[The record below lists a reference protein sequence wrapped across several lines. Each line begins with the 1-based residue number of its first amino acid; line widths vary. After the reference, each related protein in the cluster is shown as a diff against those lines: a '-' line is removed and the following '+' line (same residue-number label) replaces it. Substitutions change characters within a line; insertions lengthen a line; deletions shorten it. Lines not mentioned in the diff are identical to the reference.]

1 MTDEQIKERT
11 ETGVTGEFGGTQS
24 APLLLKKRMDE
35 WKRRKLE
42 EQRRRWYY
50 EDKSGETEA
59 AVERH
64 RERKHNR

>member
-42 EQRRRWYY
+42 EQRRRWDW

-59 AVERH
+59 AIERWKV
-64 RERKHNR
+64 RDEE